1 GEWSGCTAAQIAERW
16 PEQFAVWRAD
26 PDARPPGG
34 ESFTDVRER
43 VVPVISD
50 LVRRYRGHTVVIVT
64 HAAVT
69 KMVLVHALGVPSAAA
84 YRLRIDT
91 ASVSGFTVEQD
102 GRTMVWAVNEV
113 GHLPE

>member
-1 GEWSGCTAAQIAERW
+1 
-16 PEQFAVWRAD
+16 
-26 PDARPPGG
+26 
-34 ESFTDVRER
+34 
-43 VVPVISD
+43 
-50 LVRRYRGHTVVIVT
+50 
-64 HAAVT
+64 
-69 KMVLVHALGVPSAAA
+69 VPSAAA